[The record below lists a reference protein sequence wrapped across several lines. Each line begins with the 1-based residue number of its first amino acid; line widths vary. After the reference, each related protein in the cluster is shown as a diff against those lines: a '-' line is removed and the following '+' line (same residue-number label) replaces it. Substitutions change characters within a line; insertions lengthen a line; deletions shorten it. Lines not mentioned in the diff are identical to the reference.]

1 MRFLLITLLAAISY
15 AQTVY
20 SITTPATKMCM
31 QQTFSNDCP
40 AYDAAAT
47 AANMQKTA
55 CDTSVYKKQ
64 CGAMDAESPM
74 DIGECGKYQAR
85 SFFEDCSTCAS
96 GCVDAPTS
104 GGSGSNDGGSGSN
117 DGGSGDTG
125 TVAVCDDDTS
135 TALGLLVAGSTAE
148 GCKTMV
154 AMALDNKEPTDAQRC
169 DCLTTLGDNAVVKM
183 MKCRPD
189 DEMSTTIADL
199 AAGKGECASAGALSI
214 FFAVAAVFFG
224 LM

>member
-1 MRFLLITLLAAISY
+1 
-15 AQTVY
+15 
-20 SITTPATKMCM
+20 
-31 QQTFSNDCP
+31 
-40 AYDAAAT
+40 
-47 AANMQKTA
+47 MQKTA

-64 CGAMDAESPM
+64 CGSMDAESPM

-85 SFFEDCSTCAS
+85 SFFEDCSTCPS

-125 TVAVCDDDTS
+125 TVAVCDEITE
-135 TALGLLVAGSTAE
+135 TALGLLLNASTNDA
-148 GCKTMV
+148 CKTIV
-154 AMALDNKEPTDAQRC
+154 AMADDKEPTDAQRC
-169 DCLTTLGDNAVVKM
+169 DCLTSFGDNAAVKE
-183 MKCRPD
+183 MKCRMNDGP
-189 DEMSTTIADL
+189 STTIADL

>member
-1 MRFLLITLLAAISY
+1 MRIFIIAALFAISY

-20 SITTPATKMCM
+20 SITTPASKLCM
-31 QQTFSNDCP
+31 QQTFTSDCP

-64 CGAMDAESPM
+64 CGAMDAESPV

-85 SFFEDCSTCAS
+85 SFFEDCSTCPS

-104 GGSGSNDGGSGSN
+104 GDSGSGSGSN
-117 DGGSGDTG
+117 DGGSGDSG
-125 TVAVCDDDTS
+125 TVAVCDDATS
-135 TALGLLVAGSTAE
+135 MALGLLMAASD
-148 GCKTMV
+148 GCKTVMQ
-154 AMALDNKEPTDAQRC
+154 MAADDKEVTDAQAC
-169 DCLTTLGDNAVVKM
+169 DCLTSFGDNAAVKE
-183 MKCRPD
+183 MKCKM
-189 DEMSTTIADL
+189 EAGMSDTVADL
-199 AAGKGECASAGALSI
+199 AAGKGACASAGALSI